1 MTERRLPTQREAL
14 GIPDNPTIYIA
25 LSFAKIAKRDLCA
38 SRILYQRKLYPQ
50 AIFSLQQAV
59 EKAAKGVGLL
69 LSLLRPTEEDL
80 MRNVRHASIYAI
92 LVRRPERLAQ
102 LRRNLDVLVDT
113 KGLEE
118 AKAAF
123 AKAGFPWTIPD
134 QKEMRASL
142 MDDKTAA
149 AEVNQLRRL
158 QSRDMWKATL
168 ELASGSPFYAAVMKL
183 LKDAEAQWKSLDL
196 FQSIFEEKL
205 TPWLSA
211 GATDTIRYTL
221 NINGKAFPEVIP
233 LAFLTMWHERET
245 RYPPIDSSHYWSP
258 EKYTA
263 DSGLVKLCP
272 RLYRH
277 AKRLCDGAETGAE
290 AALKIK

>member
-1 MTERRLPTQREAL
+1 M
-14 GIPDNPTIYIA
+14 
-25 LSFAKIAKRDLCA
+25 
-38 SRILYQRKLYPQ
+38 
-50 AIFSLQQAV
+50 
-59 EKAAKGVGLL
+59 L

-102 LRRNLDVLVDT
+102 LRRNLDVLIGA

-134 QKEMRASL
+134 PKEMRANL
-142 MDDKTAA
+142 MDDKMAA
-149 AEVNQLRRL
+149 AEVEQLRKL

-168 ELASGSPFYAAVMKL
+168 ELAPGSTFYVPVMKL
-183 LKDAEAQWKSLDL
+183 LGDAEAQWKSLDS
-196 FQSIFEEKL
+196 FESVFEEKL
-205 TPWLSA
+205 TPWLST
-211 GATDTIRYTL
+211 GAINTIRYTL

-245 RYPPIDSSHYWSP
+245 RYPPIDSLHYWSP

-263 DSGLVKLCP
+263 KSGLVRLCP
-272 RLYRH
+272 RLFSH
-277 AKRLCDGAETGAE
+277 VKRLCDGAETGAQ
-290 AALKIK
+290 AALNID